1 MSIDKSHGNVAR
13 GRSSTEKQVA
23 VYTPES
29 QLRSPAKLVSSL
41 GRDLLASRELA
52 WRLMIRDINSRYRQT
67 FLGIFW
73 AFFTPVAAAM
83 MFVMLNRQGL
93 ISVKSTEIPY
103 PAYVLIGTVLW
114 QVFVDSLQSP
124 LKVVNKAKSMLTK
137 ANFPREALILS
148 GVGQVLF
155 ETGIRT
161 LILVV
166 VFILFDI
173 TPTWGL
179 IWSPLGML
187 MLLVLGITLGTLLVP
202 IGTLYGDVTLGL
214 TSIIMLWFFM
224 TPVVYPTPVEGTL
237 ATLLNLNP
245 VTPLLVGTRDLL
257 TIGHL
262 SDPVPFLIVTVITLV
277 AFLVAWL
284 FYRIALPILA
294 ERLGS

>member
-1 MSIDKSHGNVAR
+1 MSIDKSYGNVAR
-13 GRSSTEKQVA
+13 GRSSTEKQVV

-73 AFFTPVAAAM
+73 AFFTPVATAM